1 MVICLVMFLKV
12 QASMKF
18 EKYKLC
24 CFLCY
29 VCVAI
34 FFAAIALWLVTVRV
48 VDNSGSVAICATI

>member
-1 MVICLVMFLKV
+1 
-12 QASMKF
+12 MKF

-24 CFLCY
+24 CFLCC
-29 VCVAI
+29 VCFAI